1 MYRWTV
7 GAYPGS
13 RADKVHALVGLNDV
27 GVIMQ
32 NKRIRWAAS
41 VYARHLTELREIAE
55 PILRGVLGD
64 EVKLRWMEGVRNE
77 RCEARVEQLEEGLVE
92 EWSDG
97 SRANR
102 RAAGATRQKG
112 LYLGKWATV
121 ADAEE
126 VGVLLAWK
134 TAT

>member
-1 MYRWTV
+1 
-7 GAYPGS
+7 
-13 RADKVHALVGLNDV
+13 VHALVGLNDV